1 MAKLSDWKPDT
12 FDINIGDMML
22 SVIDSNEH
30 IEDSRCEMHFHSVYE
45 LQYVQSGSMPIRTA
59 GNSYTVGEGEYII
72 IPPNCLHSTEN
83 SDAEKY
89 AFLFSLNFLPK
100 ANSQTAE
107 YRYYNGILGGMDGIV
122 IRKNN
127 TVTDCINRIIGIRWS
142 GNSAHKLKILFG
154 MLLLA
159 VAEDASGAENAVIN
173 ENVCDVNETLYKQ
186 RLRGVVGDY
195 ISRFCNESDILA
207 SVAEILHMS
216 ERNTARIIKDIF
228 GVSLS
233 ALVLNQ
239 RMVYAKELIRDSEL
253 SFGEIAEKVGYRQY
267 NTFYKAFK
275 KHYGISPENMRV

>member
-1 MAKLSDWKPDT
+1 MAKISDWKPDT
-12 FDINIGDMML
+12 FDINIGDMVL

-45 LQYVQSGSMPIRTA
+45 LQYVRSGSMPIRTA
-59 GNSYTVGEGEYII
+59 GSSDVVGEGEYII

-100 ANSQTAE
+100 ANSETSE
-107 YRYYNGILGGMDGIV
+107 YRYYNGILGGMDGVLIHN
-122 IRKNN
+122 NN
-127 TVTDCINRIIGIRWS
+127 TVTDCVNRIIGVRRS
-142 GNSAHKLKILFG
+142 GISGHKLKILFG

-159 VAEDASGAENAVIN
+159 VAEDISEN
-173 ENVCDVNETLYKQ
+173 ENDVAKEIVCDVNETLYKQ
-186 RLRGVVGDY
+186 KLRGVVGDY

-207 SVAEILHMS
+207 SVAGILHMS
-216 ERNTARIIKDIF
+216 ERNTARIIKDVF

-239 RMVYAKELIRDSEL
+239 RMVYAKELIMNSVL
-253 SFGEIAEKVGYRQY
+253 SLSEIAEKVGYRQY